1 MMKRLFLIIILI
13 AGINAY
19 AQESNCRVLYPE
31 ISGTYS
37 GDCKRG
43 LAHGKGIAQGIDR
56 YEGHFSK
63 GNPNGIGTYIKADGT
78 SYEGQWKRGVKEG
91 KGKMVYKDS
100 IVEGYWKNDKY
111 IGEKLIPPYSIKS
124 SLSVARSS
132 IKKTSGTMDEV
143 RIRFLQAGGDNGGI
157 SGLSIV
163 PSSGDQFQ
171 TGAVYGIQNILYP
184 VNVNIRYRTWNLMHT
199 TQFNVLFEFVINEPG
214 TWDVAISN

>member
-1 MMKRLFLIIILI
+1 MRKRLFLIIILI

-37 GDCKRG
+37 GGCKKG

-63 GNPNGIGTYIKADGT
+63 GNPNGIGTYTKADGT
-78 SYEGQWKRGVKEG
+78 YYEGQWKRGVKEG

-100 IVEGYWKNDKY
+100 IVEGYWKDDKY

-124 SLSVARSS
+124 SMSVARSS

-163 PSSGDQFQ
+163 PSSGDQFRM
-171 TGAVYGIQNILYP
+171 GAVYGIQNILYP

-199 TQFNVLFEFVINEPG
+199 TQFNVMFEFVINEPG